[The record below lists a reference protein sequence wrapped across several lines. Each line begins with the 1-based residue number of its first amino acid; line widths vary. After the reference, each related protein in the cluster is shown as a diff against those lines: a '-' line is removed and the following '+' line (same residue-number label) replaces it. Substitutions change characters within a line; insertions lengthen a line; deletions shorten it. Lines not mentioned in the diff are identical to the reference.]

1 VEVVRHYMHLFMA
14 LCAQRHELLHALLDA
29 YVQATPGVR
38 TAVQH
43 SITDMIKAIGAESP
57 VLLKIIGNFPKGSE
71 LLLLAFVRTLTETGN
86 PGQHKKLLDAI
97 KALYARIG
105 DARFMIYI
113 CSALSRSEV
122 EELLPRIVA
131 LPQVGVKAALHR
143 LLHARY
149 SALTPEKLMLALHKL
164 SPAGKDLTLKKI
176 AEAIEL
182 CFNDRAIFTTQVLA
196 VVLQQLLDQNPLPE
210 LYMRTVLLAL
220 KAEPTLT
227 DFVTSRMGILQR
239 LISKHVWTMP
249 TLWKGFIKCCRQ
261 TLPRSAGVLVQ
272 LPPQQLSKAV
282 IECEELGKPLA
293 LYITDQLAQGYN
305 VPGQILKIVE
315 TWMRGSNA
323 PALRQNS
330 RSEAE
335 REGEGR
341 DSPADAR

>member
-1 VEVVRHYMHLFMA
+1 
-14 LCAQRHELLHALLDA
+14 
-29 YVQATPGVR
+29 
-38 TAVQH
+38 
-43 SITDMIKAIGAESP
+43 
-57 VLLKIIGNFPKGSE
+57 
-71 LLLLAFVRTLTETGN
+71 
-86 PGQHKKLLDAI
+86 
-97 KALYARIG
+97 
-105 DARFMIYI
+105 MIYI
-113 CSALSRSEV
+113 CAALSRSEV

-143 LLHARY
+143 LLHGRY

-164 SPAGKDLTLKKI
+164 SPSGKELTMKKI

-182 CFNDRAIFTTQVLA
+182 CFNDRAVFTTQVLA

-239 LISKHVWTMP
+239 LISKQVWTMP

-261 TLPRSAGVLVQ
+261 TVPRSLGVLVQ

-282 IECEELGKPLA
+282 VECEELGKPLA
-293 LYITDQLAQGYN
+293 LYLKDQLAQGYN

-315 TWMRGSNA
+315 PWMRGGKGTA
-323 PALRQNS
+323 QRPA
-330 RSEAE
+330 SES
-335 REGEGR
+335 EGE
-341 DSPADAR
+341 DEQHASDAR